1 MSGVTL
7 QGNVIAGSDGAQQ
20 QNARDERGHGCN
32 GFV

>member
-7 QGNVIAGSDGAQQ
+7 RNVIAGSDGAQQ